1 MGIGIDAE
9 RRESE
14 TGANYSLDASRLHT
28 VTKGKRINAID
39 LANMGHPESVRS
51 AQI

>member
-1 MGIGIDAE
+1 M
-9 RRESE
+9 RREERVRRKE
-14 TGANYSLDASRLHT
+14 TYSLDASRLHT
-28 VTKGKRINAID
+28 VTKGKRINVID